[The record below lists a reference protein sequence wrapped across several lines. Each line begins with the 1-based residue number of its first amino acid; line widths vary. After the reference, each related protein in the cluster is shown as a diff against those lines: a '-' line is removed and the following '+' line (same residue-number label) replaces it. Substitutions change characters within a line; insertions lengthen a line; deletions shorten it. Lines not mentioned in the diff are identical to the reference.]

1 MTTITSPT
9 IFAPSADT
17 VVKKGGIFKISSLG
31 HLEYIS
37 KQKPQ
42 IEATSL
48 AGLIELA
55 QLGSTIIDGGY
66 IKTNLVDSD
75 TLLADVLFIG
85 DMLDGDFLR
94 QDRIDVS
101 SLVTNMGLGAL
112 AYEDVVEAAQ
122 LGTTLISGGF
132 IRTDLI
138 DTDAILADV
147 IVSGDLGELA
157 GLDTIETNHL
167 GATIISGGY
176 IRTSLLSTQ
185 ILYVGDADLTSEN
198 IALNTSYVGT
208 HLATDVAYWASHP
221 AEVIN
226 ANVTTISG
234 GKITTGSIAAD
245 KIISNSLTAN
255 QIAANAITAIELA
268 SNSVTAAKI
277 MAGQVIGG
285 HIATRTLTADK
296 IAANSLT
303 VTEIWGL
310 ARINGNRLNVIATGS
325 VSYGIGGSAT
335 ITHNLGRF
343 AVVSWFGGQHTKAGL
358 SNNTVN
364 SFTFNYLPEQNEG
377 GITFSYAY
385 I

>member
-1 MTTITSPT
+1 MI
-9 IFAPSADT
+9 
-17 VVKKGGIFKISSLG
+17 
-31 HLEYIS
+31 
-37 KQKPQ
+37 
-42 IEATSL
+42 
-48 AGLIELA
+48 
-55 QLGSTIIDGGY
+55 
-66 IKTNLVDSD
+66 
-75 TLLADVLFIG
+75 
-85 DMLDGDFLR
+85 
-94 QDRIDVS
+94 
-101 SLVTNMGLGAL
+101 NMGLGDL

-277 MAGQVIGG
+277 MAGQVVGG

-343 AVVSWFGGQHTKAGL
+343 AIVSWFGGQHNKAGL